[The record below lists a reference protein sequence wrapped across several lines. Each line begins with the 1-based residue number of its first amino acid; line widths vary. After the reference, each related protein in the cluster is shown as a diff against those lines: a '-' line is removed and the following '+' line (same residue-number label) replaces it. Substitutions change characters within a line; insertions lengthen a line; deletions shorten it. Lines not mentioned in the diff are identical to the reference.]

1 MNKAFAAQA
10 PEKAEALAG
19 ELADLLDRLNR
30 AGPGSLV
37 VPSEYLEVVVTRA

>member
-1 MNKAFAAQA
+1 VNKAFGAQT

-19 ELADLLDRLNR
+19 ELTELLDRLNR

-37 VPSEYLEVVVTRA
+37 VPSGYLEVVVTLR